1 MLFEFDPLAE
11 QKAKLKVVGVGGAGG
26 NAINRMISTNM
37 EGVDFIVINTDS
49 QDLENNAAEQKIQIG
64 STLTKGLGAGAQ
76 STIGLEAMETDREA
90 VQTLLEGADMV
101 FITAGMGGGTGTGAA
116 PVIAQIARELDILTV
131 GIVTLPFNFE
141 GPKRM
146 NRGLAG
152 ISEMRKTSDTLLI
165 IPNQK
170 LMSIVDKNTTLT
182 AAFHLADSILNQAAK
197 GISDLINVHG
207 MINLDFAD
215 VETIMKNMGEAIM
228 GTGVATGEERAV
240 LSAQQAIASPLLD
253 NASISG
259 AQGILVNITG
269 GKDLKLFEVEEAVN
283 KVRAEV
289 DSEAEVIIGSI
300 TDSSLEGK
308 MRVSIVAT
316 SLDGISPEEKSVVS
330 MVHRIHNRN
339 SGYLNP
345 AINPKA
351 TNAAN
356 NDGSLNSTPIY
367 GANALK
373 IDQDLEKE
381 NVSVEQNNISIQD
394 DSLNEISLDSL
405 DYIENTKQN
414 NQEENQQQKDVFE
427 SESHEEKEKT
437 TPQLFSEEEDVDS
450 FKQEINSE
458 KESESLIDK
467 DDEEDFE
474 IPAFLRKQK
483 N

>member
-37 EGVDFIVINTDS
+37 EGVDFIVINTDA

-152 ISEMRKTSDTLLI
+152 ISEMRKTCDTLLI

-269 GKDLKLFEVEEAVN
+269 GKDLTLHEVDEATSIIFEEAGNDANIIFGAVIDPKLEEEIQVTVIATGFNNHKYREDSDETQKITKAPQREVN
-283 KVRAEV
+283 RMLGEKINVSL
-289 DSEAEVIIGSI
+289 SEQKNIPNEMA
-300 TDSSLEGK
+300 
-308 MRVSIVAT
+308 
-316 SLDGISPEEKSVVS
+316 PEDEKPKPN
-330 MVHRIHNRN
+330 I
-339 SGYLNP
+339 LIDDDNP
-345 AINPKA
+345 V
-351 TNAAN
+351 
-356 NDGSLNSTPIY
+356 IY
-367 GANALK
+367 GND
-373 IDQDLEKE
+373 I
-381 NVSVEQNNISIQD
+381 
-394 DSLNEISLDSL
+394 
-405 DYIENTKQN
+405 
-414 NQEENQQQKDVFE
+414 
-427 SESHEEKEKT
+427 
-437 TPQLFSEEEDVDS
+437 
-450 FKQEINSE
+450 
-458 KESESLIDK
+458 
-467 DDEEDFE
+467 E
-474 IPAFLRKQK
+474 IPAFIRRQHE
-483 N
+483 

>member
-37 EGVDFIVINTDS
+37 EGVDFIVINTDA

-64 STLTKGLGAGAQ
+64 STLTKGLGAGAR

-152 ISEMRKTSDTLLI
+152 ISEMRKTCDTLLI

-269 GKDLKLFEVEEAVN
+269 GKDLTLHEVDEATSIIFEEAGNDANIIFGAVIDPKLEEEIQVTVIATGFNNHKYREDSDETPHTTKAPQREVN
-283 KVRAEV
+283 RMLGEKINV
-289 DSEAEVIIGSI
+289 
-300 TDSSLEGK
+300 SLSDQKNTPKE
-308 MRVSIVAT
+308 MA
-316 SLDGISPEEKSVVS
+316 PEDEKPKPN
-330 MVHRIHNRN
+330 I
-339 SGYLNP
+339 LIDDDNP
-345 AINPKA
+345 V
-351 TNAAN
+351 
-356 NDGSLNSTPIY
+356 IY
-367 GANALK
+367 GND
-373 IDQDLEKE
+373 I
-381 NVSVEQNNISIQD
+381 
-394 DSLNEISLDSL
+394 
-405 DYIENTKQN
+405 
-414 NQEENQQQKDVFE
+414 
-427 SESHEEKEKT
+427 
-437 TPQLFSEEEDVDS
+437 
-450 FKQEINSE
+450 
-458 KESESLIDK
+458 
-467 DDEEDFE
+467 E
-474 IPAFLRKQK
+474 IPAFIRRQHE
-483 N
+483 

>member
-37 EGVDFIVINTDS
+37 EGVDFIVINTDA

-269 GKDLKLFEVEEAVN
+269 GKDLTLHEVDEATSIIFEEAGNDANIIFGAVIDPKLEEEIQVTVIATGFNNHKYREDSDENPPITKAPQREVN
-283 KVRAEV
+283 RMLGEKINVSLYEQKNTPKEMA
-289 DSEAEVIIGSI
+289 SEDERPKPNMLI
-300 TDSSLEGK
+300 D
-308 MRVSIVAT
+308 
-316 SLDGISPEEKSVVS
+316 DD
-330 MVHRIHNRN
+330 
-339 SGYLNP
+339 NP
-345 AINPKA
+345 V
-351 TNAAN
+351 
-356 NDGSLNSTPIY
+356 IY
-367 GANALK
+367 GND
-373 IDQDLEKE
+373 I
-381 NVSVEQNNISIQD
+381 
-394 DSLNEISLDSL
+394 
-405 DYIENTKQN
+405 
-414 NQEENQQQKDVFE
+414 
-427 SESHEEKEKT
+427 
-437 TPQLFSEEEDVDS
+437 
-450 FKQEINSE
+450 
-458 KESESLIDK
+458 
-467 DDEEDFE
+467 E
-474 IPAFLRKQK
+474 IPAFIRRQHE
-483 N
+483 

>member
-37 EGVDFIVINTDS
+37 EGVDFIVINTDA

-116 PVIAQIARELDILTV
+116 PVIAQIAREMDILTV

-152 ISEMRKTSDTLLI
+152 ISEMRKTCDTLLI

-269 GKDLKLFEVEEAVN
+269 GKDLTLHEVDEATSIIFEEAGNDANIIFGAVIDPKLEEEIQVTVIATGFNNHKYKEDSDETPRITKAPQREVN
-283 KVRAEV
+283 RMLGEKINVSL
-289 DSEAEVIIGSI
+289 SEQKNTPKEMA
-300 TDSSLEGK
+300 
-308 MRVSIVAT
+308 
-316 SLDGISPEEKSVVS
+316 PEDEKPKPN
-330 MVHRIHNRN
+330 I
-339 SGYLNP
+339 LIDDDNP
-345 AINPKA
+345 V
-351 TNAAN
+351 
-356 NDGSLNSTPIY
+356 IY
-367 GANALK
+367 GND
-373 IDQDLEKE
+373 I
-381 NVSVEQNNISIQD
+381 
-394 DSLNEISLDSL
+394 
-405 DYIENTKQN
+405 
-414 NQEENQQQKDVFE
+414 
-427 SESHEEKEKT
+427 
-437 TPQLFSEEEDVDS
+437 
-450 FKQEINSE
+450 
-458 KESESLIDK
+458 
-467 DDEEDFE
+467 E
-474 IPAFLRKQK
+474 IPAFIRRQHE
-483 N
+483 